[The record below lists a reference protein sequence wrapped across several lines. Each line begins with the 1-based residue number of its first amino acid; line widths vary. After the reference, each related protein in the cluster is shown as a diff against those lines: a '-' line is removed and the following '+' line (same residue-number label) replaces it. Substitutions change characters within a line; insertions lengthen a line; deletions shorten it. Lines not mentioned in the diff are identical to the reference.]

1 MKVPAALLALPLAAA
16 SIGATPARPVPVP
29 VLFSLPSVPR
39 IRIEAA
45 RDQLLVVHDITLPRG
60 DWRAGDVE
68 LYVAFGAPGAPRA
81 IDARIYA
88 LDPEADVVPT
98 ASPYEAIRVERA
110 PRRPASAYAL
120 LGPPLMGG
128 AVLHVPDAAFRRATS
143 PAGAA
148 RIQVRTL
155 LELPAE
161 DARTGREVL
170 VRLGVR
176 GGTPLA
182 MGHLEIAS
190 LAPAPSI
197 VRAEAH
203 LCGPDAD
210 PYPLAI
216 AVSPPPASRSIEPP
230 LPVAPVLAVRH
241 STDDLCVRFW
251 TS

>member
-1 MKVPAALLALPLAAA
+1 LKVPPVLFAFPLALATA
-16 SIGATPARPVPVP
+16 GATPARPPP

-45 RDQLLVVHDITLPRG
+45 RDRVLVMHDISLPRG
-60 DWRAGDVE
+60 EWQAGDVE

-88 LDPEADVVPT
+88 LDPDTDIAADSAFESIP
-98 ASPYEAIRVERA
+98 VERA
-110 PRRPASAYAL
+110 ARRPESAYAL
-120 LGPPLMGG
+120 LGSPLMAG
-128 AVLHVPDAAFRRATS
+128 AVLHISAATLRRALS
-143 PAGAA
+143 LAGVA

-155 LELPAE
+155 LDLPAE
-161 DARTGREVL
+161 DARTGRELV

-176 GGTPLA
+176 GGAVLA
-182 MGHLEIAS
+182 MGRLEIAS
-190 LAPAPSI
+190 LEPAPWI

-203 LCGPDAD
+203 LCGADAD

-216 AVSPPPASRSIEPP
+216 ALLPPPMRQPSAQPRPT
-230 LPVAPVLAVRH
+230 APVLAVRH
-241 STDDLCVRFW
+241 PSDDLCVRFW